1 MAALFLDAANWLCF
15 LAYGGLALLVA
26 VHGRR
31 RASALLF
38 VISAPAAT
46 ALWALARALD
56 AGPFATAGATQP
68 DVTDLLRVLAWM
80 LLLGMAYRTGLPE
93 RASDGHI
100 KVIGVIAG
108 AAAALLL
115 ALWLGGE
122 AVGLPGGFA
131 FVASAYAWL
140 TLVVLGLMLAEALL
154 RQARTESLW
163 RIKFLC
169 VGVGGILAYDLFV
182 ASEALLFRRWA
193 PLLVEAQGAISLL
206 AAPLIA
212 IAAARN
218 PSWSVQVN
226 LSRRAVYHSF
236 VLAGVGIYLL
246 LVAVAGFLLR
256 SVEGDWG
263 LILRGGFLFL
273 ALALFLLL
281 YLSSTVRSFA
291 RFQVSRYLFT
301 YRHDYREQW
310 QRFSQA
316 LASGDV
322 GVSLRERALAAVS
335 SMFDSPVA
343 GLWLREEGVFH
354 LEADQ
359 RLPRDCADVEAEA
372 ELIVRLEARPG
383 RTLELAPKVKG
394 RPTWLPEWLRSWRA
408 AWVVAPLVHHG
419 ELIGFLV
426 LIRTWPTRTLH
437 PEDEE
442 LLQIVA
448 LQSASYLAE
457 ERTIRALEEAN
468 RFQEISRGMAFIA
481 HDLRN
486 MANNVDLTLSNARKH
501 IHDPAFQQDLLLSL
515 GDAVA
520 RMRRLLDKLG
530 ETRQQVN
537 VGARADLARLV
548 RESASTRFSE
558 QLSLRVEVEPDSTL
572 PVAADSDRL
581 FAVTGHL
588 IQNALEAAGPKG
600 HVEVRVRRDGD
611 AALFEVQ
618 DDGGGMPARLLRE
631 RLRHPFGSRKPG
643 GYGIGLYEC
652 DRFARE
658 LGGRLEID
666 SIPGRGTEARLCLPL
681 ADAENGVAKRHG

>member
-1 MAALFLDAANWLCF
+1 MTAVFLDAANWLCF
-15 LAYGGLALLVA
+15 LAYGALALLV
-26 VHGRR
+26 VLHGRTR
-31 RASALLF
+31 GRAWLF
-38 VISAPAAT
+38 VMPAPAAT

-56 AGPFATAGATQP
+56 TGPSLAEGPTQP
-68 DVTDLLRVLAWM
+68 DATDLVRVLAWL

-93 RASDGHI
+93 RASDRRTQM
-100 KVIGVIAG
+100 IGLAAG
-108 AAAALLL
+108 ATTAVLL
-115 ALWLGGE
+115 ALWFGGE
-122 AVGLPGGFA
+122 VVGLLGGFA
-131 FVASAYAWL
+131 FIASAYAWL
-140 TLVVLGLMLAEALL
+140 TLAVLGLMLAEALL

-182 ASEALLFRRWA
+182 VSEALLFRRWA

-212 IAAARN
+212 VAAARN

-226 LSRRAVYHSF
+226 LSRRAVFHSF
-236 VLAGVGIYLL
+236 VLAGVGIYLVL
-246 LVAVAGFLLR
+246 IAVAGFLLR
-256 SVEGDWG
+256 RVEGDWG
-263 LILRGGFLFL
+263 LILQGGFLFL
-273 ALALFLLL
+273 ALVLLLLL

-291 RFQVSRYLFT
+291 KFQVSRYLFT
-301 YRHDYREQW
+301 HRHDYREQW
-310 QRFSQA
+310 RRFSEA
-316 LASGDV
+316 LASADV
-322 GVSLRERALAAVS
+322 GMNLRERALAAVS

-343 GLWLREEGVFH
+343 GLWLREEGMFH

-359 RLPRDCADVEAEA
+359 RLPRGCADVEAEA

-383 RTLELAPKVKG
+383 RILELAPEVEE
-394 RPTWLPEWLRSWRA
+394 RPTRLPEWLRSWRA
-408 AWVVAPLVHHG
+408 AWIVAPLVHHD
-419 ELIGFLV
+419 ELIGFIV

-442 LLQIVA
+442 LLQIAA
-448 LQSASYLAE
+448 LQTASYVAE
-457 ERTIRALEEAN
+457 EQTTRALEEAN

-481 HDLRN
+481 HDLHN
-486 MANNVDLTLSNARKH
+486 MANNVDLMLSNARKH
-501 IHDPAFQQDLLLSL
+501 IHDPAFQKDLLLSL
-515 GDAVA
+515 QEAVS

-530 ETRQQVN
+530 ETRKQAN
-537 VGARADLARLV
+537 GGARADLARLV
-548 RESASTRFSE
+548 RESAPTRFSE
-558 QLSLRVEVEPDSTL
+558 QLSLRVEVEPESKL

-581 FAVTGHL
+581 VAVTGHL

-600 HVEVRVRRDGD
+600 HVEVRVRREGD

-618 DDGGGMPARLLRE
+618 DDGGGMLPRLLRE
-631 RLRHPFGSRKPG
+631 RLRRPFGSGKPG

-666 SIPGRGTEARLCLPL
+666 SVPGRGTEARLWLPL
-681 ADAENGVAKRHG
+681 AEAENVVATRHG